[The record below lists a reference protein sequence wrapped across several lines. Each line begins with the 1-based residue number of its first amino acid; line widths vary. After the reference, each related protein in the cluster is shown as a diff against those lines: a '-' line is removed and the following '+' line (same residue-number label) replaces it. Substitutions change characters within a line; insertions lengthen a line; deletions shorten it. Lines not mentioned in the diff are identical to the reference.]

1 METDA
6 SPDQIEAVEKKIR
19 SLGYK
24 VHEIFG
30 WSEKQSMQ

>member
-19 SLGYK
+19 YLGYK
-24 VHEIFG
+24 VHYGIFR
-30 WSEKQSMQ
+30 